1 MHQTLK
7 IVVRLILATCIF
19 LITAALI
26 LTCITK
32 SYEIWSAQDEY
43 KNKQISHI
51 RTHENHTYRLLSN
64 NKKPHQAFYI
74 VLQDQGYIAK
84 FNCETYI
91 HSLCIDKYN
100 EVGTRIVQ
108 NATFQNIGQHSY
120 IQNIEFLDS
129 QTNTIGS
136 FNWSQKEIDA
146 LYAEDMKGLKFI
158 VAGISIFALIA
169 IYCSFRIIRNFRR
182 FLEK

>member
-51 RTHENHTYRLLSN
+51 RTDENHIYRLLSN

-74 VLQDQGYIAK
+74 ILQDQGYIAK
-84 FNCETYI
+84 FNCENYI
-91 HSLCIDKYN
+91 NSLCIDKYN

-129 QTNTIGS
+129 QTNMIGS

-158 VAGISIFALIA
+158 VVGISIFALIA

>member
-51 RTHENHTYRLLSN
+51 RTNENHTYRLLSN

-84 FNCETYI
+84 FNCENYI
-91 HSLCIDKYN
+91 NSLCIDKYN

-129 QTNTIGS
+129 QTNMIGS

-158 VAGISIFALIA
+158 VVGISIFALIA